1 MCRLFPYIPIFGRVF
16 SIKKC
21 KKKCVFVINLKNAM
35 LPMKTVFIHVK
46 KGISELG
53 CSLALMHT
61 TYTLAV
67 IKAVSKAKYRIPA

>member
-1 MCRLFPYIPIFGRVF
+1 M
-16 SIKKC
+16 
-21 KKKCVFVINLKNAM
+21 INLKNAV

-67 IKAVSKAKYRIPA
+67 IKAVSEAKYRIPA